1 MTARATGVP
10 AALAFGYPAAEM
22 TMRTFARSLSLL
34 TLAAAFVGCG
44 PSPSEAGSG
53 STGTITTSGGGESG
67 GGSSGTGTSE
77 TPTDDTSA
85 LLVDMVAPRLCDQL
99 RSSFVGL
106 PGDGGHEGPAAG
118 TDPTVGRWWIRECS
132 ASVSGD
138 MLSLRIAGT
147 GWTWVDRESMGFQ
160 VRQYLR
166 FDSAAAFTARM
177 EVGYDRTARIVTVW
191 MRPEGEVVATVEP
204 RGLVE
209 AHATNALS
217 GMLGGL
223 LDLTGSGA
231 SDRARATVAEEG
243 SQRLRE
249 RFGAGFT
256 VTYAMDTEQ
265 MDFMVGALDRG
276 IIPERPYAAETGV
289 VWSVNQR
296 LTVYPGGLDVLGPLP
311 TGGASQAVDLELEEG
326 EAVTVDAVCLADFER
341 FYDLVLQGAPA
352 TAPTGTRVANLTALG
367 ARRVVVPA
375 MTCPTLLL
383 LTPRAGTTLPIR
395 MRTRIC
401 AADAPTATAAAAAA
415 AAAAT
420 TGGTTAGGTTTTAPT
435 VARPVRIRITGMT
448 LATLSTTGS
457 RWDTIGSE
465 PDGLVVI
472 ASIPGH
478 REIERFLAPPDVHE
492 MTLDHPLPGLYH
504 PEDLPLRFSVYDD
517 DITADELI
525 GVAELTAGSTGDVVI
540 ELRSAGDVPQ
550 TMGSIRLN
558 IQRVD

>member
-1 MTARATGVP
+1 
-10 AALAFGYPAAEM
+10 
-22 TMRTFARSLSLL
+22 MRTFARPLL
-34 TLAAAFVGCG
+34 LLCLASIATACG
-44 PSPSEAGSG
+44 PSPSNAAAGG
-53 STGTITTSGGGESG
+53 STGTVTTSGGGEGSG
-67 GGSSGTGTSE
+67 SGTA
-77 TPTDDTSA
+77 TDDTSA

-106 PGDGGHEGPAAG
+106 PGEGGHEGPASG

-132 ASVSGD
+132 ASVTGD

-166 FDSAAAFTARM
+166 FDAAAAFSARM
-177 EVGYDRTARIVTVW
+177 EVGYDREARIVTVW
-191 MRPEGEVVATVEP
+191 MRPEGEVVASVEP
-204 RGLVE
+204 RGMVE
-209 AHATNALS
+209 ARATNALS

-276 IIPERPYAAETGV
+276 IIPERPYPAETGV

-296 LTVYPGGLDVLGPLP
+296 LTVYPGGLDVLGPLAHEGP
-311 TGGASQAVDLELEEG
+311 SQAIDLELEEG

-341 FYDLVLQGAPA
+341 FYDLVLQGAAA
-352 TAPTGTRVANLTALG
+352 TPPTGTRVAQLTALG
-367 ARRVVVPA
+367 ARRVIVPA

-415 AAAAT
+415 AAAT

-448 LATLSTTGS
+448 LATLSTSGS

-478 REIERFLAPPDVHE
+478 REIERFLAPPDTHE

-517 DITADELI
+517 DPITADELI
-525 GVAELTAGSTGDVVI
+525 GVAELSAGSTGDVVI